1 MSQPPSTTGL
11 HHVSVIT
18 GSSAETL
25 EFYTEILGLTLV
37 KRTVNY
43 DDQFMYHLYFGVER
57 SEPGTLLT
65 CFPAE
70 RGQVG
75 RVGRPQPTATTMAVP
90 AASLDYWAD
99 RVADADVDTDVERD
113 ERFGES
119 VLRFTDGMGQPLELV
134 GREEV
139 DETTPA
145 TDGPI
150 PAEAAIRGVDGVTLA
165 STSPFQTASV
175 LDALGFELVAQ
186 EGERVRYQL
195 SGSRRTVVDVLD
207 VDLPF
212 GREGVGTA
220 HHVAFRFADEAD
232 LESWRALLVEDGL
245 DPSRIKDRR
254 YFRSVYVREP
264 GGILFELATDGP
276 GLTVDESVGSLG
288 EQLQLPPWLEAD
300 REMITAQ
307 LPPLSK

>member
-1 MSQPPSTTGL
+1 MSQPPSTAGF

-18 GSSAETL
+18 GSSTETL
-25 EFYTEILGLTLV
+25 WFYTEILGLSLV

-43 DDQFMYHLYFGVER
+43 DDQFMYHLYFGVGAAET
-57 SEPGTLLT
+57 GTLLT

-75 RVGRPQPTATTMAVP
+75 RVGRPQPTATALAVP

-99 RVADADVDTDVERD
+99 RLTDADVDTGVERG
-113 ERFGES
+113 ERFGEPL
-119 VLRFTDGMGQPLELV
+119 LRFTDGMGQPLELV
-134 GREEV
+134 GTERV
-139 DETTPA
+139 DESFPA
-145 TDGPI
+145 TDGPV

-195 SGSRRTVVDVLD
+195 PGSRGAVVDILD
-207 VDLPF
+207 RDLPF

-220 HHVAFRFADEAD
+220 HHVAFRFADED
-232 LESWRALLVEDGL
+232 ELESWRTLLIEDGL

-276 GLTVDESVGSLG
+276 GLTVDEPAEALG
-288 EQLQLPPWLEAD
+288 DRLQLPPWLEED

-307 LPPLSK
+307 LSPLG